1 MMRMNKIPRHIL
13 SRPFGSG
20 GLLLMLPGVLAC
32 LSVDIPSSEIT
43 EHPAGGHHILF
54 IGNSLT
60 YTNNLPGT
68 VVGLAKSAGDT
79 IRASSVTL
87 PNFALIDHALGQSN
101 ANEVIKSQ
109 SWEYVILQQGPTTVG
124 VNRDTLILATKM
136 FDPLVRASGGRI
148 AELMSWPN
156 SSEPHLFNAVRLS
169 FQAAANSVNGVFIP
183 AGDAWRAALEA
194 NPQIQL
200 YGGDGY
206 HPGPLG
212 TYLAAL
218 VVYEKVTGRDAR
230 LLPAQ
235 AVVGGVTLSTP
246 EETVRFLQGIAHEA
260 VLRYP

>member
-1 MMRMNKIPRHIL
+1 MPTNLLNRIVSYRV
-13 SRPFGSG
+13 RG
-20 GLLLMLPGVLAC
+20 GLLLLLPAVVAC
-32 LSVDIPSSEIT
+32 LSLDTPSPDVDELPS
-43 EHPAGGHHILF
+43 GGHHILF

-60 YTNNLPGT
+60 YTNNLPAT
-68 VVGLAKSAGDT
+68 VVGLAASVGDT
-79 IRASSVTL
+79 IRASAVAL
-87 PNFALIDHALGQSN
+87 PNFALIDHALGMSN
-101 ANEVIKSQ
+101 ANDVIKSQ
-109 SWEYVILQQGPTTVG
+109 QWEYVILQQGPTTVA

-148 AELMSWPN
+148 AEMMSWPT
-156 SSEPHLFNAVRLS
+156 SAEPHLFNAVRAS
-169 FQAAANSVNGVFIP
+169 FQAAANAVNGVFMP

-218 VVYEKVTGRDAR
+218 VVYEKVTGHDAR
-230 LLPAQ
+230 LLPAK
-235 AVVGGVTLSTP
+235 AVVSGVTLSTP
-246 EETVRFLQGIAHEA
+246 EETVRFLQGIAHDA